1 MSSIYFLEPEAET
14 SGIRRRQLLGAGAA
28 GLSAAALAACSGPS
42 TGGSESTKSSGSE
55 DYSGVKPAKKI
66 EFWSNHPA
74 ANQEYEQKVVDNW
87 NSRQSDT
94 KVTLVTAGA
103 DYASVAQ
110 KFQTAQVGG
119 GLPGVLIVNTWFT
132 YYLNKS
138 IIPIDALVKSEKIDK
153 NDYNDTLWNDYSYDN
168 KQWGV
173 PYARSTPLFYYNKSH
188 WKKAG
193 LPDRAPKTWMEFES
207 WTKKLKSAD
216 LGTKTQFLYAGD
228 YIAWTFENK
237 IWGWGGAYSKKFDL
251 TLDTDGAV
259 KATDWARKGIFD
271 GKWAN
276 VTAATSST
284 DHLSAEAC
292 SATVSST
299 GGLIGV
305 VQAAKGKFDVG
316 VGFLPGGPEATDK
329 VCPTG
334 GAGLAIPKGITPEE
348 QVAAARFIK
357 FLTSPENTV
366 GLAKATGYLPLRKSA
381 KTKNLIASNPLI
393 ETAIKQLPHTRS
405 QDWALAFIPSGLKTL
420 NDGLIKVFSENAD
433 AKETLSDAKAKLE
446 KAFKKDVKPNL

>member
-1 MSSIYFLEPEAET
+1 MSSLLLTRHEAQ
-14 SGIRRRQLLGAGAA
+14 SSSIRRRQLLGGGAL
-28 GLSAAALAACSGPS
+28 GLSAAALAACSGLS
-42 TGGSESTKSSGSE
+42 TSASGSTKSTGSK

-74 ANQEYEQKVVDNW
+74 ANQAYEQKVVDKW
-87 NSRQSDT
+87 NSQQSDT
-94 KVTLVTAGA
+94 TVKLVTAGS

-119 GLPGVLIVNTWFT
+119 GLPGVVIVNTWFK
-132 YYLNKS
+132 YYLNGS
-138 IIPIDALVKSEKIDK
+138 IIPIDALVKSENIDK
-153 NDYNDTLWNDYSYDN
+153 DDYNDTLWDDYSYDN
-168 KQWGV
+168 QQWGV

-193 LPDRAPKTWMEFES
+193 LPDRAPKTWMEFEE

-216 LGTKTQFLYAGD
+216 LGTKKQFVYAGD

-237 IWGWGGAYSKKFDL
+237 VWGWGGAYSKKFDL

-259 KATDWARKGIFD
+259 KATDWARKGVFE

-276 VTAATSST
+276 VTASSSST

-305 VQAAKGKFDVG
+305 VEAAKGKFDVG
-316 VGFLPGGPEATDK
+316 VGFLPGGPEATDN

-334 GAGLAIPKGITPEE
+334 GAGLAIPKDISPEE

-366 GLAKATGYLPLRKSA
+366 GLAKATGYMPLRKSA
-381 KTKNLIASNPLI
+381 NTKKLIASNPLLD
-393 ETAIKQLPHTRS
+393 TAIKQLPHTRS
-405 QDWALAFIPSGLKTL
+405 QDWALAFIPSGLKVL
-420 NDGLIKVFSENAD
+420 NDGLIKVLSQNTDPKETLAD
-433 AKETLSDAKAKLE
+433 AKDQLQH
-446 KAFKKDVKPNL
+446 AFKKDVKPNL